1 MTGNSR
7 RRELD
12 NGGICRD
19 CWRDELD
26 ENPGNCQACAWLFQP
41 LNDVVHGVTYFS

>member
-12 NGGICRD
+12 NGGIGRD
-19 CWRDELD
+19 SGSDELD
-26 ENPGNCQACAWLFQP
+26 ENPGNRKARARLFQP
-41 LNDVVHGVTYFS
+41 LENVIHGVTYFS